1 MEAYSLLVLGIF
13 VELLGKLF
21 NNILGIWSYF
31 IQIEYISLLML
42 HFHLIL

>member
-13 VELLGKLF
+13 VELLGKLL

-31 IQIEYISLLML
+31 I
-42 HFHLIL
+42 